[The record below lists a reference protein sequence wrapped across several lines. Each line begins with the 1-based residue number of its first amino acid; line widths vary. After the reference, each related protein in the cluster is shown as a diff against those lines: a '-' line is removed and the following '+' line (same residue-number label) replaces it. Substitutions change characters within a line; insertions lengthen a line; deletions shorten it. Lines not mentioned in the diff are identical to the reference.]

1 MVGNAFKI
9 ANDPQIF
16 CCKGTVALPYLA
28 GAEFDQVTA
37 DDILV
42 MVSLGFI
49 LTDMFGGFLIIGGD
63 GVQAFPQRFHR
74 IAGHIG
80 NERTAALQCKSRSS
94 QQALVQ
100 FGLPLGLFAFRYQ
113 PKNQF
118 FQQTTHWQE
127 DRSAKNI
134 KYGMGYCDAPLA
146 SSLPQQSRSCH
157 GTNDIKQDD
166 TNRCTD
172 DIEVEV
178 DQCCPAG
185 IFIGANGR
193 KQRCNTGADI
203 LSHNDRDSGAIG
215 DLPRA
220 GQRLKDTHRCRAG
233 LDNASEHR
241 ADQNTQNRIGK
252 HEENFTELRNIS

>member
-1 MVGNAFKI
+1 
-9 ANDPQIF
+9 
-16 CCKGTVALPYLA
+16 
-28 GAEFDQVTA
+28 
-37 DDILV
+37 
-42 MVSLGFI
+42 
-49 LTDMFGGFLIIGGD
+49 
-63 GVQAFPQRFHR
+63 
-74 IAGHIG
+74 
-80 NERTAALQCKSRSS
+80 
-94 QQALVQ
+94 
-100 FGLPLGLFAFRYQ
+100 
-113 PKNQF
+113 
-118 FQQTTHWQE
+118 
-127 DRSAKNI
+127 
-134 KYGMGYCDAPLA
+134 MGYCDAPLA

-203 LSHNDRDSGAIG
+203 LSHNDRDSGTIG

-233 LDNASEHR
+233 LDNASKHR